1 MRVFSDV
8 HNPYEAVRR
17 YMYILLVRHFGYAL
31 VKCRNNGNTA
41 GYVTALVIGY
51 YYGTT
56 DNTYGRITFM
66 FKTDK
71 NNPGKAIMTNYNYDD
86 IKGQAA
92 FSLLQTALLT
102 GQKMEIQCNGE
113 WVTGIWVGEGAG
125 QTVDKGFP

>member
-1 MRVFSDV
+1 
-8 HNPYEAVRR
+8 
-17 YMYILLVRHFGYAL
+17 
-31 VKCRNNGNTA
+31 
-41 GYVTALVIGY
+41 
-51 YYGTT
+51 
-56 DNTYGRITFM
+56 M

-71 NNPGKAIMTNYNYDD
+71 SNLGKAIMTNYNYDD

>member
-1 MRVFSDV
+1 
-8 HNPYEAVRR
+8 
-17 YMYILLVRHFGYAL
+17 
-31 VKCRNNGNTA
+31 
-41 GYVTALVIGY
+41 
-51 YYGTT
+51 
-56 DNTYGRITFM
+56 
-66 FKTDK
+66 
-71 NNPGKAIMTNYNYDD
+71 MTNYNYDD